1 MGKRK
6 NRQNNQK
13 TETQKEVEVVEEVTE
28 TQEQQTGEA
37 QEVTTEQTEVQDQT
51 ETQDAEVEEIETI
64 EPVTIKSELKE
75 ILDSEE
81 FKHIRS
87 FVSTLVSYYQD
98 AEKIHEFKPILVTK
112 HRQLFLGIKKA
123 LTEEVKVRNQKIL
136 LVLNNLGRIGKLNY
150 FKFNKELG
158 RWRWSDEELEA
169 CNLLFTFLLHIND
182 EGVSV
187 DGLKSLGYFTD
198 EEIESLTEIQK
209 IVKNINS

>member
-6 NRQNNQK
+6 NRQNDQK
-13 TETQKEVEVVEEVTE
+13 TVAQKEIETVEVNESQEQPIDE
-28 TQEQQTGEA
+28 TQE
-37 QEVTTEQTEVQDQT
+37 VVSEQTEVQDQM
-51 ETQDAEVEEIETI
+51 ETQDGNVEEAEVV
-64 EPVTIKSELKE
+64 EPVTLKSELKE

-98 AEKIHEFKPILVTK
+98 AEKIHEFKPILITK
-112 HRQLFLGIKKA
+112 HRQLFLSIKKA
-123 LTEEVKVRNQKIL
+123 LTEEVKVRNQKVL